1 MAQDRNGVGG
11 RTAPCADRSA
21 RSNTALSHPRI
32 SRAITLNRLL
42 PTFIPRIGIAVRHR
56 PAKINRRRNSRTRAS
71 ITGAFP
77 KIIIELV
84 VARQP
89 RLHDQK
95 RAVIICNAHGI
106 VVTFVVRI
114 HFVSNQP
121 FGHINKQYQNRAHA
135 EGCRPRSIRAR
146 RSHRFR
152 HRGLTTI

>member
-1 MAQDRNGVGG
+1 MGLEGAQRLVRIG
-11 RTAPCADRSA
+11 RLDPIQRC
-21 RSNTALSHPRI
+21 RI
-32 SRAITLNRLL
+32 LAFLERITLNRLL